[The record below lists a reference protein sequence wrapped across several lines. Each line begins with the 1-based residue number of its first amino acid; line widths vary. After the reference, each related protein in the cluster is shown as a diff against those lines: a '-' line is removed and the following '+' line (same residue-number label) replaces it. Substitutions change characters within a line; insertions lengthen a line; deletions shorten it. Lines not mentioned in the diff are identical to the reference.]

1 MRLTTRTNLAMRTL
15 MFCAVNQGRIV
26 RRQEV
31 AAVCNASEN
40 HLAQVIHLLA
50 QKKFLRTI
58 RGRAGGLMLGRAPA
72 NITVGEVFRA
82 FEAPL
87 PFAECF
93 AGDANQCPLFAAGR
107 LLCQAGRGD
116 GGRPC
121 GRELRPAV
129 HPEGRLS
136 RAQQQSRSASPDRI
150 GQSGRA
156 SPAQAC
162 TRSASVACIARSSSI
177 FAAIRARCRPARS
190 FTSALARPL
199 SS

>member
-31 AAVCNASEN
+31 AAACNASEN

-93 AGDANQCPLFAAGR
+93 AGDANDCPLFAACR
-107 LLCQAGRGD
+107 LKCLLAD
-116 GGRPC
+116 
-121 GRELRPAV
+121 
-129 HPEGRLS
+129 
-136 RAQQQSRSASPDRI
+136 
-150 GQSGRA
+150 
-156 SPAQAC
+156 
-162 TRSASVACIARSSSI
+162 
-177 FAAIRARCRPARS
+177 
-190 FTSALARPL
+190 ALAAFYAKL
-199 SS
+199 DSVTVADLVDANGDLEVILKVA